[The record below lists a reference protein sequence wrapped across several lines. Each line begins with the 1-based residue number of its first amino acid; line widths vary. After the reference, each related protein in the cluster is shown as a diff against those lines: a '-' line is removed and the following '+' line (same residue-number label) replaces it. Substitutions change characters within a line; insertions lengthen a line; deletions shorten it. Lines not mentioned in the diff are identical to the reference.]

1 MYFKTRKY
9 NIDLLSG
16 LASSAAGYAC
26 LVKALATLYKI
37 DDQEISSIARMGS
50 GSACRSIYGGFVQW
64 KMGKELSGQDSIAVQ
79 VAPEHHWRDLRILIL
94 VVNDHKKGTS
104 STSGMTRSVETSEL
118 LKYRVE
124 TCVPKRANQMNIA
137 IKNRDFPLFAKIT
150 MQDSNQFHAVCLD
163 TYPPC
168 TYLNDISHKIIKFIH
183 QFNEY
188 KKEICAAYT
197 FDAGPNACLY
207 VEEKHVAELFAFI
220 DHMFPHDDMNSV
232 EYKRGIKIPIQHKIT
247 VNIHTF
253 PKVFSNL
260 KLYFKTFQHEEQQ
273 TFIPHERNCL
283 KFIIHTR
290 VGGGPMITESAL

>member
-1 MYFKTRKY
+1 MYRITT
-9 NIDLLSG
+9 G

-26 LVKALATLYKI
+26 LVRALAHIYKI

-64 KMGKELSGQDSIAVQ
+64 KMGKEKFGQDSIAVQ
-79 VAPEHHWRDLRILIL
+79 VASESHWPELKILIL

-104 STSGMTRSVETSEL
+104 STSGMTRSVQTSEL

-124 TCVPKRANQMNIA
+124 TCVPKRIDQMNAA
-137 IKNRDFPLFAKIT
+137 IKERDFPSFAKVT

-188 KKEICAAYT
+188 KKEVCAAYT

-207 VEEKHVAELFAFI
+207 VEEKNVAELCAFI
-220 DHMFPHDDMNSV
+220 DHVFPQDDIKCV
-232 EYKRGIKIPIQHKIT
+232 EYKRGIEIPLEHKLS
-247 VNIHTF
+247 V
-253 PKVFSNL
+253 S
-260 KLYFKTFQHEEQQ
+260 
-273 TFIPHERNCL
+273 
-283 KFIIHTR
+283 
-290 VGGGPMITESAL
+290 